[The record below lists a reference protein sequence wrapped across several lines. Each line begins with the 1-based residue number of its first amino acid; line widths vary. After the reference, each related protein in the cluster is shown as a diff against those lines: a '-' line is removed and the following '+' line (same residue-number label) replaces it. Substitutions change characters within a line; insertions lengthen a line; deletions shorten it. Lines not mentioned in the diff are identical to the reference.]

1 VNVFEP
7 HPGAVL
13 HTGVLGAGDHIPRP
27 GEIWLVSANE
37 AILVWVRRVLDGAVE
52 VLAGTLEVGLAD
64 EQTVIVP
71 SVESP
76 LGVELA
82 LFTAIRVHVAPEVFL
97 SRVAVLSATTTAQ
110 VAEVLAAAREGR
122 VAEGV
127 GVGMPVRD
135 ADDQIVEYQQE
146 LADLLAGVGP
156 GSVAVKR
163 G

>member
-1 VNVFEP
+1 MNVFEP

-13 HTGVLGAGDHIPRP
+13 HAGVLGAGDHIPRP

-52 VLAGTLEVGLAD
+52 VLAVTLDVNLAD
-64 EQTVIVP
+64 EQTLIVP

-82 LFTAIRVHVAPEVFL
+82 LFTTLRAHVVPGVFL
-97 SRVAVLSATTTAQ
+97 SRVAELSATTTAR

-122 VAEGV
+122 AAEGV

-135 ADDQIVEYQQE
+135 PDDQVVEYQQE
-146 LADLLAGVGP
+146 LADLLAGVGL
-156 GSVAVKR
+156 GSVAAQR